1 MKQLEISIKVSAS
14 PFSFFIKR
22 YTRVIWSTYFTI
34 SETAWTVTRK
44 HCSYTIALPSLENVA
59 IQFVSSN
66 GSIRKTLRSIVCRK
80 KCQTVSHFR
89 ECIMSDVT
97 LKIVDLVGTPFCIAL
112 EDGDKVRQAIAEQL
126 RLGNQII
133 LDLAD
138 IELLTSSFLNAAV
151 GDLYEEFTEEEIRDH
166 LHLENATKDDRSLIQ
181 YVVANAKLFYA
192 RKRQGDAA

>member
-1 MKQLEISIKVSAS
+1 
-14 PFSFFIKR
+14 
-22 YTRVIWSTYFTI
+22 
-34 SETAWTVTRK
+34 
-44 HCSYTIALPSLENVA
+44 
-59 IQFVSSN
+59 
-66 GSIRKTLRSIVCRK
+66 
-80 KCQTVSHFR
+80 
-89 ECIMSDVT
+89 MSDVT

-166 LHLENATKDDRSLIQ
+166 LHLENETKDDLSLIQ

-192 RKRQGDAA
+192 RKRQGDVA